1 MENVMKLM
9 IHLTT
14 VVIVSAAWHATT
26 AGSPYMQDGVR
37 EEVFPTSNGL
47 TIRARMEGPKDADT
61 PLQVVCYF
69 RHKPAGDKTLG
80 AAVELDKALGG
91 VVASLRDRGE
101 FVGDDLET
109 LLIAPPKDSIKPR
122 MLLLVGLGDEDSLSP
137 ERMERVGRVA
147 LREASRLGVRRVAFA
162 PLIRDQG
169 NSKIGVGEVGR
180 AVVRGFLL
188 AHDTERRLQR
198 EGLSKGIAVEEWSME
213 AGPVYFDETITGIR
227 EAIKEA
233 DAAIGSRASAPYRS
247 R

>member
-1 MENVMKLM
+1 MKLM
-9 IHLTT
+9 IPLTT
-14 VVIVSAAWHATT
+14 VVIVSMAWHATT
-26 AGSPYMQDGVR
+26 ASSRRTPDGVR
-37 EEVFPTSNGL
+37 EEVFPTSQGL

-80 AAVELDKALGG
+80 AAVELDKELGG

-101 FVGDDLET
+101 FVGDELET
-109 LLIAPPKDSIKPR
+109 LLIAPPEGSIKPK
-122 MLLLVGLGDEDSLSP
+122 MLLLVGLGDEDSLSL

-147 LREASRLGVRRVAFA
+147 LREASRLGVRRAAFA

-169 NSKIGVGEVGR
+169 NSKLGTGEVGR
-180 AVVRGFLL
+180 AVLRGILL
-188 AHDTERRLQR
+188 AHDTERRLRR
-198 EGLSKGIAVEEWSME
+198 EGLAKGVAVEEWSME
-213 AGPVYFDETITGIR
+213 AGPTYFDDTTAGIR